1 MGKITK
7 LFHVEKD
14 KDLKDEGPTTDRE
27 TRKLKKAE
35 KMGFKVVPVDGE
47 CKRVKEEEK
56 TEDV

>member
-7 LFHVEKD
+7 LFRVEKD

-35 KMGFKVVPVDGE
+35 KMGFKVVSMDGE